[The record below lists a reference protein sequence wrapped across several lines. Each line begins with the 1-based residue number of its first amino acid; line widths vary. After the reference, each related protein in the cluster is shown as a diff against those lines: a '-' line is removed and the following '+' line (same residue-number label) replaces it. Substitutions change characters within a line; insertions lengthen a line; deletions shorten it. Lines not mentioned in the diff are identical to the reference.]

1 MLLLVLLIIALVTA
15 LFIRSNT
22 YFGTQRYYLEQ
33 TIEELGVNIHFGYK
47 TIETEHFIVKY
58 LPTAQNKAHL
68 VANEAENIYGPITH
82 IFRTQVPRKTMIVL
96 KEYEQDKLYQLMTGY
111 NFQGVIYIYDDPY
124 DRLPVSI
131 TLPHEFSHVML
142 RYKYDGAY
150 LIPPWLDEG
159 LAVNIETSITGNKR
173 KIADD
178 WDEGKIYS
186 INDLGKIRSFTE
198 LNRDVNTIYHQSAG
212 IVGYIVETYGE
223 EALFRLLE
231 QIIYNRKPF
240 TESVH
245 DILHTDVSTLS
256 QNSQQYFRESFFIRG
271 AFKVHNTTL
280 F

>member
-1 MLLLVLLIIALVTA
+1 MVLLTIALTIA

-22 YFGTQRYYLEQ
+22 YFGAQRYCLEQ
-33 TIEELGVNIHFGYK
+33 TIEEIWVNIHFGYK

-58 LPTAQNKAHL
+58 PPAAQKKAHL
-68 VANEAENIYGPITH
+68 VANEAESVYGPITH
-82 IFRTQVPRKTMIVL
+82 IFRMQAPRKTMIVL
-96 KEYEQDKLYQLMTGY
+96 KEYEQDKPDQLMVGY
-111 NFQGVIYIYDDPY
+111 NFQGVIYLYDDPY

-131 TLPHEFSHVML
+131 TLPHELSHVML

-159 LAVNIETSITGNKR
+159 LAVNIEASITGR
-173 KIADD
+173 KIADEL
-178 WDEGKIYS
+178 DEAKLYS
-186 INDLGKIRSFTE
+186 INDLGKIRNFTE
-198 LNRDVNTIYHQSAG
+198 LNGDVNTIYHQSAG

-223 EALFRLLE
+223 EALFRLIE
-231 QIIYNRKPF
+231 QVIYNRKPF

-245 DILHTDVSTLS
+245 DILHIDVSTLS

-280 F
+280 Y